1 MDDLEVGGEVPLRSE
16 PGRAVEA
23 EVNILVLLAA
33 VQRQVPA
40 TDEQC
45 CGTGTGTVGTVTFC
59 LAEPEPEPCQKVG
72 TGTVINYSSGILYFD
87 LLFFIHI
94 LQ

>member
-1 MDDLEVGGEVPLRSE
+1 MDNLEVGGEVPLRSE

-23 EVNILVLLAA
+23 EVDILVLLAA

-45 CGTGTGTVGTVTFC
+45 CGTGTG
-59 LAEPEPEPCQKVG
+59 QKVG
-72 TGTVINYSSGILYFD
+72 TGTVNNYGTGTVNNYGSRTVIKWNHKVFTDTVDLPYF
-87 LLFFIHI
+87 I
-94 LQ
+94 